1 MTCEYL
7 YKNEC
12 YNETPPTPGSSFS
25 LCELSV
31 MGWTGFQNEDNTDHV
46 PLRVSSPTLLP
57 GELCYFGIG
66 ELVNDG
72 CRCFSNTLDSNNA
85 ERH

>member
-31 MGWTGFQNEDNTDHV
+31 VGWTGSKNEDITDHV
-46 PLRVSSPTLLP
+46 LIKGFPSLLP
-57 GELCYFGIG
+57 GEVCYLEMD

-72 CRCFSNTLDSNNA
+72 CWCFSNTLDSNNA

>member
-12 YNETPPTPGSSFS
+12 YNETPPTPGSSFG

-31 MGWTGFQNEDNTDHV
+31 VDWTGFQNEDNTDHV
-46 PLRVSSPTLLP
+46 LIEGFLPHPPTWGALL
-57 GELCYFGIG
+57 LQ
-66 ELVNDG
+66 D
-72 CRCFSNTLDSNNA
+72 R
-85 ERH
+85 